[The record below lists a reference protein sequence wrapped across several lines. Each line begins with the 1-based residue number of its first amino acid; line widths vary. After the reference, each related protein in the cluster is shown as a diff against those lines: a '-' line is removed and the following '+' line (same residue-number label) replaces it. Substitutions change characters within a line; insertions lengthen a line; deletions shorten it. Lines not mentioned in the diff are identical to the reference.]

1 MEIIK
6 NFLANLKGEDKRKYI
21 AYGVVAFIG
30 VFSIYGI
37 YKFNNKS
44 DAEVV
49 TEFGN
54 PDAEEAKKFNKRTE
68 ASMLSKDTAS
78 VNASLDN
85 VFGNSSTSNETITGT
100 SGTNSISSA
109 QYVPT
114 ETYTAQNYGSSK
126 STSTTQSGI
135 SSPKI
140 SNSHSTYG
148 DYSMWQTNEPSNS
161 SISYS
166 NQSPPTTVQTNKPIV
181 KNTPIT
187 QNTQPINNNPTAT
200 PTGLSKE
207 QKLQNAIANKYNNQ
221 GTQTS
226 SSVIADVYNSQQI
239 SGNNATV
246 RLVLKDNLNINN
258 TIIGTDA
265 FILGVAN
272 IQQNSIQITVPN
284 ISYKGVNYQVNLVAY
299 DYTTGQKGI
308 PIENDNIV
316 GVAGEKAE
324 NQAKQEIAKF
334 GRIGGLVSSII
345 SGKNKSAS
353 IQLNSGH
360 RIYLKSK

>member
-21 AYGVVAFIG
+21 AYIIVSFIG
-30 VFSIYGI
+30 IFSIYGI

-44 DAEVV
+44 DKEVV

-54 PDAEEAKKFNKRTE
+54 PDAEESKVYNKRAE
-68 ASMLSKDTAS
+68 ASMLSKDTAN
-78 VNASLDN
+78 VNTSLDN
-85 VFGNSSTSNETITGT
+85 VFGNSATTNDAITGT
-100 SGTNSISSA
+100 SGANSIASA
-109 QYVPT
+109 KYVPT
-114 ETYTAQNYGSSK
+114 DNYTAQSYGSSK
-126 STSTTQSGI
+126 STSKTQSGI

-166 NQSPPTTVQTNKPIV
+166 DQSPPTPVPTNKIIV
-181 KNTPIT
+181 KNSPTT
-187 QNTQPINNNPTAT
+187 QNPQPTDNNQTSKPS
-200 PTGLSKE
+200 GLSKE
-207 QKLQNAIANKYNNQ
+207 QKLQNAIANKYSNQ

-226 SSVIADVYNSQQI
+226 SSVIAEVYNSQQI

-272 IQQNSIQITVPN
+272 IQQNAIQITVPN
-284 ISYKGVNYQVNLVAY
+284 ISYKGVNYQVNLIAY
-299 DYTTGQKGI
+299 DYTTGQKGV
-308 PIENDNIV
+308 PIQNDNIV

-324 NQAKQEIAKF
+324 SQAKQEIARL
-334 GRIGGLVSSII
+334 GRIGGLVSSIL

-353 IQLNSGH
+353 IQLNDGH